1 MITRKVFDLTL
12 GVTQLLQSKSNDIAD
27 GIHMIETLL
36 TCVSETR
43 REVENFHNEC
53 YKIIL
58 NISKECDIGENVPRH
73 VKRQIHR
80 ANHPFSTPSDY
91 FRKSVTI
98 PLLDHLV
105 TELHSRFTENT
116 LVTYKGLYIIPAKIV
131 SLVSKGESWKDKFLP
146 FLKFYEDDLPNP
158 KAIDSELILWERYW
172 VSNTIETP
180 DNVESTL
187 SSLVAP
193 DKITPTMS
201 AISFPSFEN
210 IKVVLKIL
218 ATLPITSCECERSF
232 SSMRRLKNYTR
243 TTMSQNRF
251 NSLALMYLHPE
262 ILPDVED
269 IINRFIGK
277 KKRKGLGYK

>member
-1 MITRKVFDLTL
+1 M
-12 GVTQLLQSKSNDIAD
+12 
-27 GIHMIETLL
+27 
-36 TCVSETR
+36 
-43 REVENFHNEC
+43 
-53 YKIIL
+53 
-58 NISKECDIGENVPRH
+58 
-73 VKRQIHR
+73 
-80 ANHPFSTPSDY
+80 
-91 FRKSVTI
+91 
-98 PLLDHLV
+98 LV

-158 KAIDSELILWERYW
+158 KAIDCELILWERYW

-201 AISFPSFEN
+201 AISFSSFEN

-232 SSMRRLKNYTR
+232 STR
-243 TTMSQNRF
+243 KQLYHRIAS
-251 NSLALMYLHPE
+251 
-262 ILPDVED
+262 IV
-269 IINRFIGK
+269 
-277 KKRKGLGYK
+277 